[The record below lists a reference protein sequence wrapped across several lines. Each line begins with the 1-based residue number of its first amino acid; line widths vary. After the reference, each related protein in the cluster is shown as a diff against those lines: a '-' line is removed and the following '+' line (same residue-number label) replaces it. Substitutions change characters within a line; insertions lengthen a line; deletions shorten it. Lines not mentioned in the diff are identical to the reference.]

1 MSFGESFIDG
11 TITEAHDPPLYGMDQ
26 DRSKRMESYVK
37 DFKALKVG
45 TVTLEQGAQTIKMQA
60 LKIPGKQLMDFRL
73 MMLKKVK

>member
-1 MSFGESFIDG
+1 
-11 TITEAHDPPLYGMDQ
+11 MDQ